1 MAQAAKHRFASIE
14 HLEAFTKSL
23 PYKVIPTNIPGAYT
37 SPPVPEEVDL
47 ATATTTTLLKHGIPF
62 RKPVEGDRPALHDAW
77 NLAYGPTARQ
87 MKTIVPILQPRMGR
101 THNLRHPVHGSD
113 TNFTGAQWAGG
124 VIKGSWK
131 SATGRW
137 TVPTVSQP
145 PEAQGNEGGWNSVS
159 WVGMDG
165 FSGTGYT
172 GSTDV
177 LQAGVQ
183 QLFSAQGQASYVAWF
198 EWYVPAGVQG
208 TIDGISAG
216 KVVLGDQ
223 SPYQPALAS
232 LNGRLYL
239 AWRGDGNDNINVAQV
254 ATNSNGAPTGLI
266 NKWTGGDTSTAAPAL
281 CANAG
286 SLFLSWKGDGNDNIN
301 VAQVALDGNG
311 APTGLINK
319 ATLGDQ
325 TPTSPAL
332 ASLDNV
338 LYLAWKGDGNDNLNV
353 ISSDDG
359 LTFGGKITS
368 EETSPY
374 TPALVANNGQLFI
387 AWTGNGSNQ
396 LNVAV
401 VDTDLSQGVPLG
413 ISSKVVLG
421 DTSSTGPSLAALNG
435 YLFLSWKGS
444 GNDNLNVMFSQN
456 NGANF
461 TGKMTAGETSPES
474 TAMAANNG
482 AVFIAWKGD
491 GNDNLNVAPV
501 TLSGFTEAAYRNQTN
516 IANFPVN
523 PGDTMSCAVS
533 YIGNTAGVINF
544 ANQTTGQKFSVTL
557 APPVGA
563 TFSGE
568 TVEWIMEA
576 PDGGIPTSSLPKF
589 TTVNFVAAFGCDA
602 TGKLSGNPKNGDTV
616 NIISGRKTLTATTV
630 ADDGVT
636 ISFTG

>member
-1 MAQAAKHRFASIE
+1 MAQATKHPFSSIE
-14 HLEAFTKSL
+14 HLETFTKSL
-23 PYKVIPTNIPGAYT
+23 PYEVIPTNIPGAYT
-37 SPPVPEEVDL
+37 SAAVPEDVDL

-77 NLAYGPTARQ
+77 NLAYGPPAKQ
-87 MKTIVPILQPRMGR
+87 MKTIVPVLQPRMGR
-101 THNLRHPVHGSD
+101 THNLRHSVNGSD
-113 TNFTGAQWAGG
+113 TNFTSAQWAGS

-183 QLFSAQGQASYVAWF
+183 QLFSAQGKASYIAWF
-198 EWYVPAGVQG
+198 EWYVPAVAKGQ
-208 TIDGISAG
+208 INGISAG

-239 AWRGDGNDNINVAQV
+239 GWRGDGNDQLNISV
-254 ATNSNGAPTGLI
+254 SFDNGRSFV
-266 NKWTGGDTSTAAPAL
+266 NKWTGSDTSTAAPAL
-281 CANAG
+281 CASAG
-286 SLFLSWKGDGNDNIN
+286 SLFISWKGDSNDNIN

-319 ATLGDQ
+319 VTLGDQ

-359 LTFGGKITS
+359 LNFGGKITS
-368 EETSPY
+368 GETSPY
-374 TPALVANNGQLFI
+374 TPTLVANNGQLFI

-401 VDTDLSQGVPLG
+401 IDTDLTQGVALG
-413 ISSKVVLG
+413 ISSKIVLG
-421 DTSSTGPSLAALNG
+421 ESSSTGPSLAALNG

-444 GNDNLNVMFSQN
+444 GNDNLNVAVSLDN
-456 NGANF
+456 ATTF
-461 TGKMTAGETSPES
+461 TGKMTSGETSPES

-482 AVFIAWKGD
+482 GVFIAWKGD
-491 GNDNLNVAPV
+491 GNDNLNIAPV
-501 TLSGFTEAAYRNQTN
+501 TLSGFTEAAYRSQTN

-533 YIGNTAGVINF
+533 YLGNTAGVINF

-568 TVEWIMEA
+568 TVEWIVEA

-589 TTVNFVAAFGCDA
+589 TTVNFVAAFGCDTA
-602 TGKLSGNPKNGDTV
+602 GKLAADPKNGDIV
-616 NIISGRKTLTATTV
+616 NIISGKKTLTTTAV
-630 ADDGVT
+630 ADDAVT
-636 ISFTG
+636 ISFIG